1 MAKDNSHMIR
11 YFVTYLYEIFMAVRW
26 ITMTMSAF
34 IACECFK
41 PSPHDRHKHKINTK
55 TKHDFSSGTC
65 EDKTTIIFLCFLFCS
80 AVGLWLCL
88 WRSLCR
94 RLDFIP
100 LFCLLFSLMPI
111 LICYR
116 VKQALHEQVDGA
128 LNIFINYHSSK
139 VNKGKEM

>member
-1 MAKDNSHMIR
+1 
-11 YFVTYLYEIFMAVRW
+11 MAVWW
-26 ITMTMSAF
+26 ITLAMSAF

-41 PSPHDRHKHKINTK
+41 PSSYERHKHKINAK
-55 TKHDFSSGTC
+55 TMHDFSSGTC
-65 EDKTTIIFLCFLFCS
+65 ENKTTIIFLCFLFCS

-100 LFCLLFSLMPI
+100 LFCLLFFLMLMLI

-116 VKQALHEQVDGA
+116 VKQAFHEQVDGA
-128 LNIFINYHSSK
+128 LNIFINYHACK
-139 VNKGKEM
+139 VNKGKEMEATKIYSIV